1 MTFSGDQQVQRSVFG
16 FSFCAG
22 RVGQL
27 RFSLRKDIDP
37 SSYGHCECEE
47 LRGQPRSGEDV
58 ILIAKKF
65 MASPEP
71 YKVVVLLSAEQCAT
85 LRKSICQPSG
95 VASRRPISDKVTSNI
110 KGKVP
115 VLLRNQILHPDAAAY
130 LQNWAG
136 STLEHLPR
144 PRAYSVLNHR
154 YDQDP
159 EVGGQT
165 VPWQPKV
172 RERHIDLTLLDDED
186 RQSDSDDRGDDLQPI
201 MDD

>member
-1 MTFSGDQQVQRSVFG
+1 M
-16 FSFCAG
+16 
-22 RVGQL
+22 GQL
-27 RFSLRKDIDP
+27 RFSLQKDIDP

-47 LRGQPRSGEDV
+47 LRRQPRSGEDV